1 MVRSS
6 ISENRRS
13 ATRANRE
20 YDELRNVEKCEH
32 QHETKG
38 PAVVASVSGVHCS
51 PAEGERSHEAERA
64 HDVWTTRREA
74 AQPRRQR
81 EESSSKRKTLLAAET
96 LRQTEDSERPV
107 KLKVRLDVNQVRG
120 NSEGSGCYWRPRRRE
135 GSVFSAQLNED
146 RKQ

>member
-1 MVRSS
+1 MARSG

-74 AQPRRQR
+74 A
-81 EESSSKRKTLLAAET
+81 
-96 LRQTEDSERPV
+96 
-107 KLKVRLDVNQVRG
+107 
-120 NSEGSGCYWRPRRRE
+120 
-135 GSVFSAQLNED
+135 
-146 RKQ
+146 